1 MTNRKFSAH
10 GDAVMSVDWK
20 ESLDERGEGRAAGG
34 WIASGGLD
42 KKVHVSWC
50 LRSSLF
56 VLLANFPSIPGRFGT
71 TPRLARLSI
80 EPSGRLFLSARS
92 PGDQVMTPSSPCP
105 LTPPRHHLV
114 LSWMRSRP
122 SRRSKY
128 GTSVGDTS
136 RSTYSRVEKV
146 QSRVSLTPNLLE
158 LRVPSL
164 MLNPFSRL
172 FSPQRSLGTTIALC
186 GPPTRTDLSPNSTFG
201 FTLVHSMTSLAQRY
215 AGLQPGTSHLL

>member
-42 KKVHVSWC
+42 KKVHVSWW
-50 LRSSLF
+50 LRSPLF
-56 VLLANFPSIPGRFGT
+56 LLLADSPSVPGRSGT
-71 TPRLARLSI
+71 IHRLARLSI

-158 LRVPSL
+158 LSS
-164 MLNPFSRL
+164 MLNPFSRI

-201 FTLVHSMTSLAQRY
+201 FTLVHSTTSLAQRC
-215 AGLQPGTSHLL
+215 AGLQPGTSRLL